1 MLQDAEKA
9 CSKEICRCSSLPL
22 SSQCFYL
29 FPDDYGIINPHALA
43 FLSICYRNANTFHCW
58 IPRKSTIQ
66 APSLGFLQKALL
78 CGQRSLTPTCQTYP
92 YQLKLPWSAATVSF
106 PRANRRSVPEA
117 SPFATLVSNLGCN
130 SRVCVIPWCLRLHTW
145 ILPLVGKVTSSK
157 SDLPTFICKLKQRC

>member
-1 MLQDAEKA
+1 MHIITKWLQYAEIA
-9 CSKEICRCSSLPL
+9 CGQEICRCSSLQL
-22 SSQCFYL
+22 MFQCFYL
-29 FPDDYGIINPHALA
+29 FPYDYGIINPHALA

-66 APSLGFLQKALL
+66 APSLGIFQKALL

-117 SPFATLVSNLGCN
+117 SPFATLVFNLGCN
-130 SRVCVIPWCLRLHTW
+130 SLGCVLSPGACVCTHGFYLLLER
-145 ILPLVGKVTSSK
+145 
-157 SDLPTFICKLKQRC
+157 